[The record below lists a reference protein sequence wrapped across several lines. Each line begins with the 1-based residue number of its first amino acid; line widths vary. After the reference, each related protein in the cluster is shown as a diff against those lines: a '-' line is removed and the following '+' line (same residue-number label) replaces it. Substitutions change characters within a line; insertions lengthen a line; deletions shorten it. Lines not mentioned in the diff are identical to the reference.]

1 MKHIILV
8 RSTQSAVRS
17 PQSARKNRLT
27 SRFLFLVVLF
37 FSTLK
42 PPLMMA
48 QLTFPTKPQE
58 VNYDVGLWKQKYEVR
73 TETIYKNIAEM
84 ERLEG
89 KKSDIAEQGN
99 LQLLDTKGEI
109 LCNWKAT
116 MEQGQNQITLP
127 NNKQLAKGIYL
138 LNYKSENQSKT
149 ISIFN
154 P

>member
-1 MKHIILV
+1 
-8 RSTQSAVRS
+8 
-17 PQSARKNRLT
+17 
-27 SRFLFLVVLF
+27 
-37 FSTLK
+37 
-42 PPLMMA
+42 MMA

-58 VNYDVGLWKQKYEVR
+58 VNYDVGLWKHKYEVR
-73 TETIYKNIAEM
+73 TDTIYKNIADM

-109 LCNWKAT
+109 LCNWNANIEK
-116 MEQGQNQITLP
+116 G
-127 NNKQLAKGIYL
+127 NNKINLPIILDALAKGIYL
-138 LNYKSENQSKT
+138 ISYQSENQSKT